1 MENARK
7 YIATGLVLLL
17 GAGVVYLL
25 RGFFLALFGAYVFSF
40 LFAPV
45 FIAMNRRIN
54 RPHLAAGLTISLI
67 LFMALVPLLLVA
79 YTAYTQAVDLQANFQ
94 PEGLI
99 EIARTL
105 HLPTEIDGAIVRMSE
120 DFSNRLAGSLP
131 SLFTAASHL
140 VISLFIMFFV
150 MYYIFLNIHV
160 VIAKSIELLPFS
172 TSNAIWLVGEF
183 QQISRSLLLGQIMVS
198 ALQGLLAG
206 LGFWMFGLQDAALW
220 GIVTA
225 VASLIPLFGT
235 ALVWLPAGVLQLVHH
250 HLFPGIGILLWGLL
264 VVGTVDNLVRPL
276 LVKRLGNINPVITLL
291 GAFGGLEVFGIVGV
305 VIGPI
310 LLAFFFLLVQ
320 VFRSEIFGRPGTL
333 ATDPLFDTAPQP

>member
-7 YIATGLVLLL
+7 YIATGLVLIL

-45 FIAMNRRIN
+45 YLAISRRLG
-54 RPHLAAGLTISLI
+54 RPHFAASVTIALI

-79 YTAYTQAVDLQANFQ
+79 YTAYTQAVDLQENFR
-94 PEGLI
+94 PEGLLR
-99 EIARTL
+99 IARTL
-105 HLPTEIDGAIVRMSE
+105 HLPPEIDGAILRVSQ
-120 DFSNRLAGSLP
+120 DFSGRLAASLP
-131 SLFTAASHL
+131 SLVTAASHL
-140 VISLFIMFFV
+140 IISLFIMFFV

-172 TSNAIWLVGEF
+172 TSNSIWLVGEF
-183 QQISRSLLLGQIMVS
+183 QQISRSLLLGQILVS
-198 ALQGLLAG
+198 AVQGLLAG
-206 LGFWMFGLQDAALW
+206 LGFWIFGLPDAALW

-225 VASLIPLFGT
+225 VASLVPLFGT
-235 ALVWLPAGVLQLVHH
+235 ALIWLPAGVLQLIHNHPVQ
-250 HLFPGIGILLWGLL
+250 GVGILLWGALA
-264 VVGTVDNLVRPL
+264 VGTVDNLVRPI
-276 LVKRLGNINPVITLL
+276 LVKRLGNINPVVTLL

-320 VFRSEIFGRPGTL
+320 VFRSEIFDRPGAL
-333 ATDPLFDTAPQP
+333 ASDPLFDTAPQE